1 MKRFKLQCCKKQ
13 ISFVMAAVM
22 AMAGLSVAPAVKTK
36 ADTAK
41 QGTLIAS
48 YDFEGDDT
56 DGWGPRGDES
66 TELTTEASHTGK
78 QSIKITNR
86 TQSWNG
92 VTCDVKD
99 LLEDG

>member
-1 MKRFKLQCCKKQ
+1 
-13 ISFVMAAVM
+13 MAAVM